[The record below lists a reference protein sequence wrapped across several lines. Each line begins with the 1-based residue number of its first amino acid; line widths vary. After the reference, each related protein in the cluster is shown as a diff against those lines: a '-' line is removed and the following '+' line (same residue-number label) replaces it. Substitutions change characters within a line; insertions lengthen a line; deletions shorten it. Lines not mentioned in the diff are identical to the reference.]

1 MFIRTCFKY
10 VDHEFNNRPCATMSK
25 YVHEYV
31 YTSVEIELQP
41 DHCGNGNKIIPGQL
55 CYNNKQTIRR
65 FSFEHTSRY
74 CKVI

>member
-1 MFIRTCFKY
+1 
-10 VDHEFNNRPCATMSK
+10 MSK

-41 DHCGNGNKIIPGQL
+41 DHCGNGNKINPGQL